1 LAAVE
6 AASEEAAPEAA
17 ELAVEEEPPQAVRAA
32 AATATPDTFRKLRRV
47 ILDILFSLSTF
58 TKMFLCGAAQSA
70 PFAPEAK

>member
-1 LAAVE
+1 VL
-6 AASEEAAPEAA
+6 EAA

-32 AATATPDTFRKLRRV
+32 AAAATPETFRKLRRV